1 MFAKFAMLNNSNKL
15 ERDFYIA
22 KEQGRWLSDDEQI
35 VLDNRNQI
43 RSRLIILTG
52 VCVLL
57 PPLWPFA
64 FGLTLYLL
72 FPKTISRIGIVATV
86 CFLLSSLVVTGIL
99 FFLLLGLFNAFFSVI
114 SSSPWSGGWHRFEYI
129 CL

>member
-1 MFAKFAMLNNSNKL
+1 MFANSDTMNDKNKL
-15 ERDFYIA
+15 ERDFQIA
-22 KEQGRWLSDDEQI
+22 KNQGRWLSDDEQI

-72 FPKTISRIGIVATV
+72 FPKLISRIGIVATV

-99 FFLLLGLFNAFFSVI
+99 FFLLLGLFNAFF
-114 SSSPWSGGWHRFEYI
+114 
-129 CL
+129 

>member
-1 MFAKFAMLNNSNKL
+1 MLNDKNKL
-15 ERDFYIA
+15 ERDFQIA
-22 KEQGRWLSDDEQI
+22 KNQGRWLSDDEHI
-35 VLDNRNQI
+35 VLEKRNQI
-43 RSRLIILTG
+43 RLKLILLTG

-72 FPKTISRIGIVATV
+72 FPKTISRIGVVATV

-99 FFLLLGLFNAFFSVI
+99 IFLILGLFNTLF
-114 SSSPWSGGWHRFEYI
+114 
-129 CL
+129 

>member
-1 MFAKFAMLNNSNKL
+1 MLNDSNKL
-15 ERDFYIA
+15 ERDFQIA
-22 KEQGRWLSDDEQI
+22 KNQGRWLSDDEQF

-72 FPKTISRIGIVATV
+72 FPKTIARVGIVATV
-86 CFLLSSLVVTGIL
+86 CFLLSSLAVTGVL
-99 FFLLLGLFNAFFSVI
+99 FLLLLSLFNALF
-114 SSSPWSGGWHRFEYI
+114 
-129 CL
+129 

>member
-1 MFAKFAMLNNSNKL
+1 MLNDKNKL
-15 ERDFYIA
+15 ERDFQIA
-22 KEQGRWLSDDEQI
+22 KNQGRWLSDDEYI
-35 VLDNRNQI
+35 VLEKHNQI
-43 RSRLIILTG
+43 RSKLILLAG

-72 FPKTISRIGIVATV
+72 FPKTISRIGVVATV

-99 FFLLLGLFNAFFSVI
+99 IFLFLGLFNALF
-114 SSSPWSGGWHRFEYI
+114 
-129 CL
+129 

>member
-1 MFAKFAMLNNSNKL
+1 MLNNSNKL
-15 ERDFYIA
+15 ERDFQIA

-35 VLDNRNQI
+35 VLDNRNKV
-43 RSRLIILTG
+43 RSRLVILTG

-86 CFLLSSLVVTGIL
+86 CFLLTSLVVTGIL
-99 FFLLLGLFNAFFSVI
+99 FFLLLGFFNALF
-114 SSSPWSGGWHRFEYI
+114 
-129 CL
+129 

>member
-52 VCVLL
+52 VKFCC
-57 PPLWPFA
+57 PR
-64 FGLTLYLL
+64 FGL
-72 FPKTISRIGIVATV
+72 
-86 CFLLSSLVVTGIL
+86 
-99 FFLLLGLFNAFFSVI
+99 LLLV
-114 SSSPWSGGWHRFEYI
+114 
-129 CL
+129 

>member
-1 MFAKFAMLNNSNKL
+1 MFAKYAMLNNSNRL
-15 ERDFYIA
+15 ERDFHIA

-72 FPKTISRIGIVATV
+72 FPKTIARIGIVATV
-86 CFLLSSLVVTGIL
+86 CFLLSSLVVSGIL
-99 FFLLLGLFNAFFSVI
+99 IFLLLGLFNVLF
-114 SSSPWSGGWHRFEYI
+114 
-129 CL
+129 